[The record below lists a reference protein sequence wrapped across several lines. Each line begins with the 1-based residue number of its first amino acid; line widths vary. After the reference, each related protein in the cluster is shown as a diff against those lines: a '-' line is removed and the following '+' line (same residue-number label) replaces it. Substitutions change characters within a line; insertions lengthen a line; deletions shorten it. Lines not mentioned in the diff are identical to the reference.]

1 MPEPPSNI
9 SELDD
14 LGRIETYI
22 QFLREDY
29 RMLTNRI
36 EYYAQERSRLEAELR
51 KLKGIAA
58 RIKGMRAGEDI

>member
-14 LGRIETYI
+14 LGRIETHI